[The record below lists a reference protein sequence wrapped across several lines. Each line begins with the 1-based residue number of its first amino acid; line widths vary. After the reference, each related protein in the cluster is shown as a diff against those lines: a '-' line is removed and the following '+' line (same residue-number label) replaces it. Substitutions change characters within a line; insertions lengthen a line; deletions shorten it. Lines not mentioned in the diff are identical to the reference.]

1 MVSSQ
6 ATAAQVTTLA
16 AFHEWFHNE
25 HRCYSVARQAEILY
39 PSQPAEVKKPGTPV
53 GVGYRAQGPEW
64 RQLGGTASRGLA
76 EVMYLRGLTRHYI
89 AESAALIHRH

>member
-39 PSQPAEVKKPGTPV
+39 PVKDAA
-53 GVGYRAQGPEW
+53 Y
-64 RQLGGTASRGLA
+64 GLNDK
-76 EVMYLRGLTRHYI
+76 
-89 AESAALIHRH
+89 ALKSY